1 MTNEVAVHGVEPWRE
16 RLGLPAYRVV
26 DAARYC
32 GLSPRDIRAWVRGF
46 VDYDSATGARTLPL
60 ALSYYELVEVAF
72 VATFFGVGAPLSW
85 IRRVREHAVQ
95 ELRSEYPFVQESWR
109 NEGHLLL
116 HGMGIGDGPDL
127 GDYLFTTDCCRE
139 AGWSGSVLELF
150 EQSDYEYELALVWH
164 LSGRGSPV
172 RVDPRVSFGSPMV
185 RGIPTSILRGRW
197 EAGKTP
203 YEIHE
208 DFDLSLTDVLYALEF
223 EGIPVEV
230 DPR

>member
-85 IRRVREHAVQ
+85 IRRVRKHAVQ

-150 EQSDYEYELALVWH
+150 EQFDYEYELAFGVAPFRTWQPRAGGPAGILWVSDG
-164 LSGRGSPV
+164 SGHTDQHIEGPLGGGRDSLQNSRGFRSEPH
-172 RVDPRVSFGSPMV
+172 RRALCPRV
-185 RGIPTSILRGRW
+185 
-197 EAGKTP
+197 
-203 YEIHE
+203 
-208 DFDLSLTDVLYALEF
+208 
-223 EGIPVEV
+223 
-230 DPR
+230 

>member
-1 MTNEVAVHGVEPWRE
+1 MTYEMAVQDVEPWRE

-32 GLSPRDIRAWVRGF
+32 GLSSRGIRAWVRGF
-46 VDYDSATGARTLPL
+46 VEFDSAPVARPFPM
-60 ALSYYELVEVAF
+60 ALSYYELVELAF

-85 IRRVREHAVQ
+85 IRGVRERAVH
-95 ELRSEYPFVQESWR
+95 ELRSDYPFVQESWR

-116 HGMGIGDGPDL
+116 HDMGLGDGPDL
-127 GDYLFTTDCCRE
+127 RDHLVSTGCCQG
-139 AGWSGSVLELF
+139 AGWSASVLERF
-150 EQSDYEYELALVWH
+150 EQFDYEYELALVWH

-172 RVDPRVSFGSPMV
+172 AVDPRVCFGAPMV
-185 RGIPTSILRGRW
+185 RGIPTRILKGRW
-197 EAGKTP
+197 EAGETP

-223 EGIPVEV
+223 EGVPVEV